1 MRVRLLPA
9 LVTLVQVAG
18 ICTEKNKQR
27 ITALE
32 ADLAIG
38 RLQAATL
45 IENEHLRLIVE
56 ADRVVGFT
64 FHLDRSRRRPGTRKL
79 IALRLDRAL
88 VHIAQRDGATVAAF
102 FIGSHAKHQHVC
114 WLRSKVFALVVYPT
128 RLVADAVRCL
138 VDIELAAVSGGVALT
153 GKLNL
158 KIPEG
163 LVSPCVLFIADPE
176 RVLVKLDVLVLH
188 PTVNHAAQMP
198 VTNRQAVLLPLL
210 CGGVIP
216 EHL

>member
-56 ADRVVGFT
+56 ADRVVGFP

-88 VHIAQRDGATVAAF
+88 VHIAQRDGATVAALF
-102 FIGSHAKHQHVC
+102 VSREAKHQYVC
-114 WLRSKVFALVVYPT
+114 WLRSKVFALIAHPA
-128 RLVADAVRCL
+128 RLIAN
-138 VDIELAAVSGGVALT
+138 GV
-153 GKLNL
+153 
-158 KIPEG
+158 
-163 LVSPCVLFIADPE
+163 
-176 RVLVKLDVLVLH
+176 
-188 PTVNHAAQMP
+188 
-198 VTNRQAVLLPLL
+198 
-210 CGGVIP
+210 
-216 EHL
+216 